1 MHAIANAKPA
11 ALRYL
16 VLSGPLPGTRVMGVF
31 MVFSYVRTGAVA
43 VSRGAG
49 SLSTTGRSP
58 ESTFLRHVVV
68 VMVAAE
74 NQIGIALLRIRHAV
88 VKRLEG

>member
-1 MHAIANAKPA
+1 MHTIANAKPA

-16 VLSGPLPGTRVMGVF
+16 ALNGPLPGTRVMGVF

-58 ESTFLRHVVV
+58 ESTLLRHVV

>member
-1 MHAIANAKPA
+1 MHTIANAKPA

-16 VLSGPLPGTRVMGVF
+16 ALNGPLPGTRVMGVF

-49 SLSTTGRSP
+49 SLSTTGRSL
-58 ESTFLRHVVV
+58 ESTLLRHVV